1 MSANIP
7 KVDLS
12 GVIAQFNN
20 LDVKV
25 RLTIFGACVA
35 AIVAL
40 DYFLL
45 IRLQLKWLADIQ
57 TATQTVIADT
67 GRVKADL
74 QRVGQIKENV
84 ESTRKEMDMIKA
96 KVRPMEQVP
105 VILEEISKVA
115 NEFHV
120 DIQQLEPLKNEKEPL
135 LPEEKAKPAAK
146 GAKAPA
152 KTAVSEYYTLPIV
165 ITARS
170 GYHMFGQFLNKL
182 ESSNLLFM
190 VRDLHIQ
197 GDGGEGLTISTSLK
211 MVVTDPV
218 AEVKK

>member
-25 RLTIFGACVA
+25 RLAIFGACVA
-35 AIVAL
+35 VIVSL

-146 GAKAPA
+146 NAKAPA
-152 KTAVSEYYTLPIV
+152 KPVIAEY
-165 ITARS
+165 
-170 GYHMFGQFLNKL
+170 YHMFGQFLNKL

-197 GDGGEGLTISTSLK
+197 GDGSEGLTISTSLK